1 MPMKY
6 VAFFVFIWI
15 VGSLMGAVLEQGYL
29 GPTETNQI
37 NAVLSFQILTTPVS
51 GQGYVELPKPNTAFF
66 SGLWQMATFNFK
78 FLQGE
83 WLILKWII
91 FGPLIAMVTYAFV
104 LMFINLLTKA
114 I

>member
-6 VAFFVFIWI
+6 VAFYVFIWI
-15 VGSLMGAVLEQGYL
+15 IGSLMGAVLEQAYL

-51 GQGYVELPKPNTAFF
+51 GQGYVELPKPNLDFF
-66 SGLWQMATFNFK
+66 TGLWQMMTFNFK

-91 FGPLIAMVTYAFV
+91 FGPLIAMATYSLV
-104 LMFINLLTKA
+104 MMFINLLQKS